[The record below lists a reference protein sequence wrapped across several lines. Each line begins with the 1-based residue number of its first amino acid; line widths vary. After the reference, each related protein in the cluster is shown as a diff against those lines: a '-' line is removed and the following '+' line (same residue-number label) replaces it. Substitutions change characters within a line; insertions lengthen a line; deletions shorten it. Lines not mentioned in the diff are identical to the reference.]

1 LTQLTSAS
9 QPRARKGARGNTK
22 FVIGGVI
29 VALVI
34 LWLIWSN
41 IGSSSTPYLTVRE
54 LTAEGA
60 SNRLVRGA
68 GFVVDGSIDWD
79 PQAMVLRFEITDESG
94 TLPVLYRGPR
104 PDLLEDGAQVVVE
117 GKYTGEGVFEAT
129 AVLLKCPSKYIEE

>member
-1 LTQLTSAS
+1 MAQLTSAS

-22 FVIGGVI
+22 FIIGGVI

-60 SNRLVRGA
+60 SNRLVRGT

-79 PQAMVLRFEITDESG
+79 PQAMVLRFEIADESG
-94 TLPVLYRGPR
+94 SLPILYKGPR
-104 PDLLEDGAQVVVE
+104 PDLLEDGAQAVVE
-117 GKYTGEGVFEAT
+117 GKYTGEGVFEASS
-129 AVLLKCPSKYIEE
+129 VLLKCPSKYTEE